1 MTGAMYQK
9 VYIYEENIFGFEQV
23 ELNIHYYVK

>member
-1 MTGAMYQK
+1 MISAMYEK
-9 VYIYEENIFGFEQV
+9 VYFYEENIFGFDQV